1 MNIFKRELTAAQ
13 TVKAAREDRYTAR
26 QLIDGIVT
34 DFFELHGDRQSYDD
48 PAIIGGIG
56 MLNETPVTII
66 AIDKGLE
73 FADKVQKHN
82 GSPLPSGYRKAQRL
96 MAQAA
101 KFNRPVITL
110 INTPGAYPGKEAE
123 EMGQGQAIAESI
135 LQSMQLPV
143 PIIAIVYGEGGS
155 GGALALAS
163 ANEVWMFE
171 HATYSVLSP
180 EGFAAILWK
189 DASRSD
195 EAAELL
201 GLTPKDLLANGVIE
215 KIIPDHKRFDR
226 LALTLQQ
233 ELISALKGWQQMT
246 GSQLIEQ
253 RMQRFRKF

>member
-13 TVKAAREDRYTAR
+13 TVKLAREDRYTAR
-26 QLIDGIVT
+26 QLIDAIVS

-48 PAIIGGIG
+48 PSIIGGIG
-56 MLNETPVTII
+56 FLGETPVTII
-66 AIDKGLE
+66 GIDKGLE
-73 FADKVQKHN
+73 FAEKVQKHN

-101 KFNRPVITL
+101 KFNRPIITL

-143 PIIAIVYGEGGS
+143 PVIAIVYGEGGS
-155 GGALALAS
+155 GGALALAT

-201 GLTPKDLLANGVIE
+201 GLTPKDLLSNGVIE
-215 KIIPDHKRFDR
+215 KVIPDQKRFDR
-226 LALTLQQ
+226 LAGMLRTELVNTLTKYHNLNGDS
-233 ELISALKGWQQMT
+233 LIA
-246 GSQLIEQ
+246 Q
-253 RMQRFRKF
+253 RMERFNKF

>member
-13 TVKAAREDRYTAR
+13 TVKAAREDRYTAH
-26 QLIDGIVT
+26 QLITNLVT
-34 DFFELHGDRQSYDD
+34 DFFELHGDRQSHDD
-48 PAIIGGIG
+48 AAIIGGIG
-56 MLNETPVTII
+56 MLGATPVTII
-66 AIDKGLE
+66 AIDKGIE
-73 FADKVQKHN
+73 FAEKVQKHN

-101 KFNRPVITL
+101 KFNRPIITL
-110 INTPGAYPGKEAE
+110 VNTPGAYPGKEAE

-155 GGALALAS
+155 GGALALAT

-201 GLTPKDLLANGVIE
+201 GLTPKDLIANRVIE
-215 KIIPDHKRFDR
+215 KVIPDTKRFDK
-226 LALTLQQ
+226 LISTLKQ
-233 ELISALKGWQQMT
+233 ELIIKISALQKLSGPE
-246 GSQLIEQ
+246 LIKQ
-253 RMQRFRKF
+253 RMERFNRF

>member
-13 TVKAAREDRYTAR
+13 TVKLAREDRYTAR
-26 QLIDGIVT
+26 QLIDGIVS

-48 PAIIGGIG
+48 PSIIGGIG
-56 MLNETPVTII
+56 FLGETPVTII
-66 AIDKGLE
+66 GIDKGLE
-73 FADKVQKHN
+73 FAEKVQKHN

-101 KFNRPVITL
+101 KFNRPIITL

-143 PIIAIVYGEGGS
+143 PVIAIVYGEGGS
-155 GGALALAS
+155 GGALALAT

-201 GLTPKDLLANGVIE
+201 GLTPKDLLSNGVIE
-215 KIIPDHKRFDR
+215 KVIPDQKRFDR
-226 LALTLQQ
+226 LAGMLRTELVNTLTKYHNLNGDS
-233 ELISALKGWQQMT
+233 LIA
-246 GSQLIEQ
+246 Q
-253 RMQRFRKF
+253 RMERFNKF

>member
-1 MNIFKRELTAAQ
+1 MNIFKREITAAQ
-13 TVKAAREDRYTAR
+13 TVKLAREDRYTAR

-48 PAIIGGIG
+48 PSIIGGLG
-56 MLNETPVTII
+56 FLGTTPVTII
-66 AIDKGLE
+66 AIDKGIE
-73 FADKVQKHN
+73 FAEKVQKHN

-96 MAQAA
+96 MTQAA
-101 KFNRPVITL
+101 KFNRPIITL

-135 LQSMQLPV
+135 LQSMQLTVPV
-143 PIIAIVYGEGGS
+143 IAIVYGEGGS
-155 GGALALAS
+155 GGALALAT

-201 GLTPKDLLANGVIE
+201 GLTPKDLLNNGVIE
-215 KIIPDHKRFDR
+215 KVIPDQKRVER
-226 LALTLQQ
+226 LTATLRT
-233 ELISALKGWQQMT
+233 ELINTIAKYQDLEGEALVAH
-246 GSQLIEQ
+246 
-253 RMQRFRKF
+253 RMDRFSKF

>member
-13 TVKAAREDRYTAR
+13 TVKAAREDRYTGQ

-48 PAIIGGIG
+48 PSIIGGIG
-56 MLNETPVTII
+56 MLGQTPVTII
-66 AIDKGLE
+66 AIDKGVE
-73 FADKVQKHN
+73 FAEKVQKHN

-135 LQSMQLPV
+135 LQSMQLTVPV
-143 PIIAIVYGEGGS
+143 IAIVYGEGGS

-189 DASRSD
+189 DANRSD

-215 KIIPDHKRFDR
+215 KIIPDHKRFDK
-226 LALTLQQ
+226 LSAVLQQ
-233 ELISALKGWQQMT
+233 ELT
-246 GSQLIEQ
+246 TQLTKYQAMSKEQ
-253 RMQRFRKF
+253 IVAHRMERFRKF